1 MNIAGMVIGIIAI
14 MFAWIPVIGFISI
27 PLVVIGLP
35 LSFFGLA
42 RSRRKKSGV
51 GMAVTGLV
59 TNLVALSFI
68 IFYAY
73 TLATR
78 IEVESSV
85 SKLL

>member
-1 MNIAGMVIGIIAI
+1 MNIAGMVLGIIAI
-14 MFAWIPVIGFISI
+14 MFAWIPIIGFISI

-35 LSFFGLA
+35 LSFFGLL
-42 RSRRKKSGV
+42 RSRRRKNGV

-59 TNLVALSFI
+59 TNLAAVSFI

-73 TLATR
+73 SLATR

-85 SKLL
+85 SSLL